1 MSEELSIERIAGLRT
16 RKATLEGEVR
26 KLESQFALVEKQLEA
41 RDDAATKKR
50 FDEVEGKLSVAH
62 DELQRVTDELEA
74 AEAAR
79 AEHAATTDELERL
92 VDSFS
97 SVAKDVPELGELLA
111 AMKLCVGALA
121 TARRLERKNESL
133 TEAKDISRAL
143 NEALLRLA
151 STMSTRAKV
160 LSQL

>member
-1 MSEELSIERIAGLRT
+1 MSDELSIERIAGLRT
-16 RKATLEGEVR
+16 RKATLESEVR

-50 FDEVEGKLSVAH
+50 FDEVEGKLSVAN

>member
-1 MSEELSIERIAGLRT
+1 
-16 RKATLEGEVR
+16 
-26 KLESQFALVEKQLEA
+26 
-41 RDDAATKKR
+41 
-50 FDEVEGKLSVAH
+50 
-62 DELQRVTDELEA
+62 
-74 AEAAR
+74 
-79 AEHAATTDELERL
+79 
-92 VDSFS
+92 
-97 SVAKDVPELGELLA
+97 
-111 AMKLCVGALA
+111 MKLCVGALA